1 MIMRLL
7 TDGIG
12 EVDLRDIGTYRARG
26 GYRAV
31 EKALRRMS
39 PKEVADEVSAANL
52 RGRGGAGFPAGRKWS
67 FLPGDGRPRYLC
79 VNGDESEP
87 GSFNNRML
95 VEDNPHLLVE
105 GVICSSYAIGC
116 SFAVIYLRGEF
127 YEGAAIMGR
136 ALEQAAE
143 AGYVGEHILGSDY
156 SLRIV
161 VHRGAGAYICGEESA
176 LLESIEGK
184 RGHPRVKPPFPAV
197 AGLYAS
203 PTVVNNVE
211 TLCCVPSIVNNGGA
225 WFAGIGSPK
234 SPGTKICSISG
245 HVRRPGNYELVMGT
259 PLRELVEE
267 HAGGIRDG
275 HRLKMILPAGAS
287 SAAMTPDQ
295 LDTPLDFDA
304 MAAAGSMLGSA
315 GLIVCDETTCAVKV
329 ALLGESFYAHESC
342 GKCTPCREGTKW
354 VEKVLARLEGGQG
367 RPEDVDLLKS
377 LVGEIG
383 GGKCLC
389 PLGDFAV
396 TYLGSAL
403 KLFEDE
409 FVAHAH
415 GRTCSERLQAR
426 PTASVATGEV
436 LSA

>member
-12 EVDLRDIGTYRARG
+12 EADLADIGVYRARG

-31 EKALRRMS
+31 EKALRTMT
-39 PKEVADEVSAANL
+39 PAEVSAEVMAANL

-67 FLPGDGRPRYLC
+67 FLPNDGRPRYLA

-87 GSFNNRML
+87 GSYSNRML
-95 VEDNPHLLVE
+95 IEQNPHLLVE
-105 GVICSSYAIGC
+105 GVICSCYAFGANL
-116 SFAVIYLRGEF
+116 AVIYLRGEF
-127 YEGAAIMGR
+127 YEGARIMEK
-136 ALEQAAE
+136 AVAA
-143 AGYVGEHILGSDY
+143 AGSAGLVGEHILGTDY
-156 SLRIV
+156 SLRIL

-184 RGHPRVKPPFPAV
+184 RGHPRVRPPFPAV
-197 AGLYAS
+197 AGLYGQ

-211 TLCCVPSIVNNGGA
+211 TICNVPGIVNNGGA

-234 SPGTKICSISG
+234 SPGTKICSVSG

-259 PLRELVEE
+259 PLRELIEE
-267 HAGGIRDG
+267 HAGGIREG
-275 HRLKMILPAGAS
+275 HALKMILPAGAS
-287 SAAMTPDQ
+287 SAAMTPDK

-304 MAAAGSMLGSA
+304 MAAAGTMLGSA
-315 GLIVCDETTCAVKV
+315 GMIVCDETTCAVHV
-329 ALLGESFYAHESC
+329 ALIGERFYAHESC
-342 GKCTPCREGTKW
+342 GKCTPCREGTTW
-354 VEKVLARLEGGQG
+354 VEKVLARLEAGEG
-367 RPEDVDLLKS
+367 RPSDVDLLKS

-403 KLFEDE
+403 RLFEDE

-415 GRTCSERLQAR
+415 GHTCAHALAGAVAR
-426 PTASVATGEV
+426 
-436 LSA
+436 